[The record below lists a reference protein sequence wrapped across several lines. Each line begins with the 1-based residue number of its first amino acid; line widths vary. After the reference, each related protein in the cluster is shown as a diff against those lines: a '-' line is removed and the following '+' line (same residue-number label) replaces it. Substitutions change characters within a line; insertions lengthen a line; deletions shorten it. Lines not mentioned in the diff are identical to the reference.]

1 MWHRRLA
8 SIPAVASTW
17 LIESAPPR
25 GDDAEILSLIRQ
37 MEHASPRGPVHTAG
51 LLNEVG
57 LLYRE
62 VELCGDY
69 EVLQFT
75 ASMHSR
81 GFVKIRHGEM
91 AGYTSVFC
99 KP

>member
-1 MWHRRLA
+1 M
-8 SIPAVASTW
+8 ASTW

-37 MEHASPRGPVHTAG
+37 IAQCTSPGPVYTAG

-62 VELCGDY
+62 VELRGDF
-69 EVLQFT
+69 EELQFT
-75 ASMHSR
+75 ARMNSS
-81 GFVKIRHGEM
+81 GFVKVRPGAM

>member
-1 MWHRRLA
+1 LWHRRLA
-8 SIPAVASTW
+8 SIPGVASTW
-17 LIESAPPR
+17 LIDSAPAR
-25 GDDAEILSLIRQ
+25 SDDAEILSLIGQ
-37 MEHASPRGPVHTAG
+37 MPDGSPRGPVFTAG

-62 VELCGDY
+62 VELRGEF

-75 ASMHSR
+75 ARMNSS
-81 GFVKIRHGEM
+81 GFIEIRQGAM

>member
-1 MWHRRLA
+1 MSHRPLA
-8 SIPAVASTW
+8 SIPGVASTW

-25 GDDAEILSLIRQ
+25 TDDGEILSLIRQ
-37 MEHASPRGPVHTAG
+37 MPDGSSPGPVFTAG

-62 VELCGDY
+62 VELRGEF

-75 ASMHSR
+75 ARMNSS
-81 GFVKIRHGEM
+81 GFVEIRHGAM

>member
-1 MWHRRLA
+1 MPCTR
-8 SIPAVASTW
+8 
-17 LIESAPPR
+17 LIESAPAR
-25 GDDAEILSLIRQ
+25 HDDEQILCLIRQ
-37 MEHASPRGPVHTAG
+37 LPPCGSRGPVFTAG

-62 VELCGDY
+62 VELYGEY

-75 ASMHSR
+75 ARMNSS
-81 GFVKIRHGEM
+81 GFVQLRNAALPGY
-91 AGYTSVFC
+91 AGVFC